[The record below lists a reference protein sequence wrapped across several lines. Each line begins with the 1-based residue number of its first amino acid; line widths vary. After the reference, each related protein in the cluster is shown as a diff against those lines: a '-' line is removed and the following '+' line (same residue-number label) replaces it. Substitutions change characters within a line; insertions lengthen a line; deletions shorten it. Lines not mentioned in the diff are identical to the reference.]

1 MTYTQMKMLIEFIKL
16 VVECNSRG
24 GFGVPV
30 PLRTAGERD
39 RMEDLEKRLLVSCGY
54 ERKF

>member
-30 PLRTAGERD
+30 PLRAAGERD

>member
-16 VVECNSRG
+16 CVATRYRTVGDEYPQNCNR
-24 GFGVPV
+24 
-30 PLRTAGERD
+30 RD
-39 RMEDLEKRLLVSCGY
+39 DLEKRLLMSCGY

>member
-16 VVECNSRG
+16 CV
-24 GFGVPV
+24 
-30 PLRTAGERD
+30 RTYRTVDNYTMADVQTRQ
-39 RMEDLEKRLLVSCGY
+39 DLETRLLLSCGY

>member
-16 VVECNSRG
+16 VAKESTNV
-24 GFGVPV
+24 GF
-30 PLRTAGERD
+30 TISDEIQKD
-39 RMEDLEKRLLVSCGY
+39 NLEARLLMSCGY

>member
-16 VVECNSRG
+16 VVGEATNSSFTISDEIRK
-24 GFGVPV
+24 
-30 PLRTAGERD
+30 D
-39 RMEDLEKRLLVSCGY
+39 RLEHTLLMSCGY